1 MKIIKQNNKKTSD
14 KDNYHTPKILYDAF
28 MEKQYMDPCPYDP
41 NFIINALTIEWGE
54 KCFVNPPYSNIEPF
68 VDKALDEIKMG
79 KTKICYF
86 LVPSNTGTKW
96 FRKLVQNCHKIIF
109 FTERL
114 KFNDG
119 KYGATFDTCLI
130 SITELSVR
138 GKNLYLDDYVV
149 IDFMKVNECIKY
161 IY

>member
-1 MKIIKQNNKKTSD
+1 M
-14 KDNYHTPKILYDAF
+14 HF
-28 MEKQYMDPCPYDP
+28 
-41 NFIINALTIEWGE
+41 
-54 KCFVNPPYSNIEPF
+54 
-68 VDKALDEIKMG
+68 G
-79 KTKICYF
+79 KTEICIF

-96 FRKLVQNCHKIIF
+96 FKKLVQNCNKIIF

-130 SITELSVR
+130 FLTKFGIER
-138 GKNLYLDDYVV
+138 KNYCDDYVA
-149 IDFMKVNECIKY
+149 IEFLKLKDSINE